1 MQGSKYVPPRA
12 TTATGG
18 RDTMRSRM
26 TQPDNPSNPGPSNP
40 GPSNAGAMAARAGA
54 PELSVPELSV
64 VVPVHDEAANIAPLI
79 AEIDA
84 ALSGRIEF
92 EIVYVDDGSGDA
104 SAEELARA
112 RRHHPRLKV
121 LRHRAQ
127 CGQSAAL
134 GTGIAAA
141 RAEWIAT
148 LDGDGQNDPADILPL
163 VEARDQ
169 SGDPN
174 LRMIAGV
181 RRKRRDS
188 LFRRLSSR
196 IANAVRR
203 RVLRDAT
210 TDTGCGLKLFRREAY
225 LALPAFDHM
234 HRFLPALIKR
244 GGGAVLEVPVGHR
257 PRRAGASHYGMLN
270 RTWIGLVDMLGVA
283 WLQRRVK
290 IPDVEEPDMEEMDES

>member
-18 RDTMRSRM
+18 RDTMRPRM
-26 TQPDNPSNPGPSNP
+26 TERDNSSKA
-40 GPSNAGAMAARAGA
+40 GPSNAEAMAARPGA
-54 PELSVPELSV
+54 PELSPPELSVTELSVTELSV

-84 ALSGRIEF
+84 ALGGRIEF

-112 RRHHPRLKV
+112 RRRHPRLKV

-148 LDGDGQNDPADILPL
+148 LDGDGQNDPADILSL
-163 VEARDQ
+163 VEARDE

-188 LFRRLSSR
+188 PLRRLSSR

-270 RTWIGLVDMLGVA
+270 RAWIGLVDMLGVA
-283 WLQRRVK
+283 WLQRRMKYPV
-290 IPDVEEPDMEEMDES
+290 VEEMDES

>member
-18 RDTMRSRM
+18 RDTMRPRM
-26 TQPDNPSNPGPSNP
+26 TERDNSSKA
-40 GPSNAGAMAARAGA
+40 GPSNAEAMAARPGA
-54 PELSVPELSV
+54 PELSPPELSVTELSVPELSV

-84 ALSGRIEF
+84 ALGGRIEF

-112 RRHHPRLKV
+112 RRRHPRLKV

-148 LDGDGQNDPADILPL
+148 LDGDGQNDPADILSL
-163 VEARDQ
+163 VEARDE

-188 LFRRLSSR
+188 PLRRLSSR

-270 RTWIGLVDMLGVA
+270 RAWIGLVDMLGVA
-283 WLQRRVK
+283 WLQRRMKYPV
-290 IPDVEEPDMEEMDES
+290 VEEMDES

>member
-1 MQGSKYVPPRA
+1 
-12 TTATGG
+12 
-18 RDTMRSRM
+18 M
-26 TQPDNPSNPGPSNP
+26 TEPGNPSTPGET
-40 GPSNAGAMAARAGA
+40 AACEGA
-54 PELSVPELSV
+54 PEPSIPKRSAPAHSVPELSV
-64 VVPVHDEAANIAPLI
+64 VVPVHDEAASIAPLI
-79 AEIDA
+79 AEIVA

-112 RRHHPRLKV
+112 RRRHPRLKV

-148 LDGDGQNDPADILPL
+148 LDGDGQNDPADILSL
-163 VEARDQ
+163 VEARDE

-188 LFRRLSSR
+188 LYRRLSSR

-203 RVLRDAT
+203 QVLRDAT

-283 WLQRRVK
+283 WLQRRIK
-290 IPDVEEPDMEEMDES
+290 IPVVEEMDES

>member
-1 MQGSKYVPPRA
+1 MRA
-12 TTATGG
+12 
-18 RDTMRSRM
+18 RM
-26 TQPDNPSNPGPSNP
+26 TEPDNPSNA
-40 GPSNAGAMAARAGA
+40 GPSNAGPSNAEAMAARADA
-54 PELSVPELSV
+54 PELSSPELSVPELSV

-112 RRHHPRLKV
+112 RRRHPQLKV

-163 VEARDQ
+163 VEARDR

-196 IANAVRR
+196 VANAVRR

-290 IPDVEEPDMEEMDES
+290 IPDVEEMDES

>member
-18 RDTMRSRM
+18 RDTMRPRM
-26 TQPDNPSNPGPSNP
+26 TERDNSSNA
-40 GPSNAGAMAARAGA
+40 GPSNAEAMAARPGA
-54 PELSVPELSV
+54 PELSPPELSVTELSVPELSV

-84 ALSGRIEF
+84 ALSGRIAF

-112 RRHHPRLKV
+112 RRRHPRLKV

-181 RRKRRDS
+181 RRKRHDS
-188 LFRRLSSR
+188 LLRRLSSR

-283 WLQRRVK
+283 WLQRRMK
-290 IPDVEEPDMEEMDES
+290 IPVVEEMDES